1 MAAYHCG
8 PASPKYRRDFDL
20 AQCWLGRA
28 RYAGIINHGGYP
40 RMSHTPHDLHAEFPE
55 DGEVLHRL
63 KLENAHFATL
73 SDRYH
78 EVNKQIHRSEAE
90 VEPVSDEHAE
100 ELKKRRLHLLDEIS
114 TMVSAA
120 KA

>member
-1 MAAYHCG
+1 LGGAFKKHC
-8 PASPKYRRDFDL
+8 REFDL
-20 AQCWLGRA
+20 AQCSLGRP
-28 RYAGIINHGGYP
+28 RYAGTINNGGYP

-55 DGEVLHRL
+55 DGEVLRRL
-63 KLENAHFATL
+63 KLDNAHFGTL

-78 EVNKQIHRSEAE
+78 EVNRQIHRSEAE

-100 ELKKRRLHLLDEIS
+100 ELKNRRLHLLDEIS
-114 TMVSAA
+114 ALVTAA